1 MKTVKKLVSV
11 LLCVAM
17 MFALLTVVSFA
28 GDQTTIEQAIS
39 DGKLLDFIGMLFSNV
54 DWSSILTILVQTIN
68 TVLNLFGISL

>member
-17 MFALLTVVSFA
+17 MFTLLTVVSFA

-39 DGKLLDFIGMLFSNV
+39 DGKLLDFISMLFSNV
-54 DWSSILTILVQTIN
+54 DWSSILTILVQTVN